1 MVWSRPIK
9 PVEQQAEPQA
19 PVGKTRN
26 PVWSVPVGLQ
36 LGFVYALLLTVTLAL
51 LGWAL
56 YGQLEGFL
64 VQNTAHRL
72 DQATQPILGRVFP
85 SRYGP
90 GAPDGPGPHF
100 AGTSVQQVAA
110 DLAHDLRRSDVAV
123 AVLDA
128 QGATISSPQPDAQ
141 DDAIQVPPLPQVWAD
156 KIKDLSLTHTSQWVV
171 ANPGSERLLVVLT
184 PLTLRPTD
192 GSTPTPLFLEQVTSL
207 EPADAVL
214 NQLRLYILLGIIV
227 GTAVGVVAGL
237 ALTRT
242 ILRPLDRMVRT
253 AEAIAGGDLDRRLNL
268 PQGRNEIARLGSSF
282 DHMVDRLGATLQA
295 QRRFVADASHELRTP
310 LTSLEGLS
318 EMLLM
323 GADRGD
329 TRVVQRTVRAMHG
342 ELGRLGRLVADLLTL
357 SRLDS
362 AAPARF
368 TSTDMGRLIADVA
381 EQMAPTAEAQG
392 VRLVTTCAGPAGVN
406 GEPDK
411 LKQVLLNLVDNAMR
425 YTPPGGEV
433 LVSTEYNKAGGEV
446 QIMVRDTGTGIPPED
461 LPFIFDRFYRGDVS
475 RARATGNSGLG
486 LAIVRG
492 IVEAHG
498 GSIAVQSEPGKG
510 TLFTIKLP
518 APPPTTVT
526 QPVQELPGTQEEVMA
541 EAIRR

>member
-1 MVWSRPIK
+1 MVWNRLIK
-9 PVEQQAEPQA
+9 PAKQRAEPRTSA
-19 PVGKTRN
+19 SKSRN

-36 LGFVYALLLTVTLAL
+36 LGSVYALLLTATLAL

-56 YGQLEGFL
+56 YAQLEGFL
-64 VQNTAHRL
+64 VQNTADRL
-72 DQATQPILGRVFP
+72 DQATQPILGKVFP
-85 SRYGP
+85 SREGP
-90 GAPDGPGPHF
+90 GWHS
-100 AGTSVQQVAA
+100 AGSSVQQVAA
-110 DLAHDLRRSDVAV
+110 VLAQNLRRSDVAV

-128 QGATISSPQPDAQ
+128 QGATLSSPVPDAQ
-141 DDAIQVPPLPQVWAD
+141 DDPIQMPPLPQVWTD
-156 KIKDLSLTHTSQWVV
+156 RIKSSAVTHTSQWVV
-171 ANPGSERLLVVLT
+171 ANSGSKRLLVVLT
-184 PLTLRPTD
+184 PLTLRPID

-207 EPADAVL
+207 GPADAVL

-227 GTAVGVVAGL
+227 GTGVGVVAGL

-282 DHMVDRLGATLQA
+282 DHMVDRLGTTLQA

-368 TSTDMGRLIADVA
+368 TPTDVGRLIADVA
-381 EQMAPTAEAQG
+381 EQMAPAAETQG
-392 VRLVTTCAGPAGVN
+392 VRLVTMCAGPAGVN

-411 LKQVLLNLVDNAMR
+411 LKQVLLNLVDNALR
-425 YTPPGGEV
+425 YTPTGGEV
-433 LVSTEYNKAGGEV
+433 LVSTEYNRTRAEV
-446 QIMVRDTGTGIPPED
+446 QIVVQDTGTGIAPED
-461 LPFIFDRFYRGDVS
+461 MPFIFDRFYRGDTS
-475 RARATGNSGLG
+475 RTRATGNSGLG
-486 LAIVRG
+486 LAIVHG
-492 IVEAHG
+492 IIEAHG

-510 TLFTIKLP
+510 TLFAIKLP
-518 APPPTTVT
+518 ALTPADAP
-526 QPVQELPGTQEEVMA
+526 QSVQAVSGLREDALA
-541 EAIRR
+541 ESMRH